1 VDIVVD
7 EAGLFLGDVTLSH
20 RHHAIFQFPFG
31 RSLDQLIDSSLRT
44 PLTGREKEVLS
55 V

>member
-1 VDIVVD
+1 MKVDAVK
-7 EAGLFLGDVTLSH
+7 ARRLGPS
-20 RHHAIFQFPFG
+20 G
-31 RSLDQLIDSSLRT
+31 RIPECINNLRT